1 MMCKAFALTAG
12 AFVFSSTFGVAQ
24 ATETNVSAATH
35 FTAAN
40 QGDTVTLED
49 VTVIIFNFS

>member
-40 QGDTVTLED
+40 QGDTVTLEE